1 MSLARALSWTAAT
14 RQARGAYERT
24 RSSSPAFL
32 SSASDVCRAE
42 RRKGRSPAGEGDFG
56 KAGEAIVLLDDN
68 DAARNFY
75 AMLPLKLSF
84 EDFNSTEK
92 IATLPQKLSL
102 GSSPT
107 SCDPEKGSFTYY
119 IPWGNI
125 AVFYRDFRP
134 SRNLVPL
141 GSVVRGMDLFAGQKG
156 DFLVRIER
164 TE

>member
-1 MSLARALSWTAAT
+1 MCAWTSAAKADPL
-14 RQARGAYERT
+14 RVR
-24 RSSSPAFL
+24 
-32 SSASDVCRAE
+32 V
-42 RRKGRSPAGEGDFG
+42 DFG
-56 KAGEAIVLLDDN
+56 KAGEAIALLDDN

-75 AMLPLKLSF
+75 AMLPLELSF
-84 EDFNSTEK
+84 EDFNGTEK
-92 IATLPQKLSL
+92 IATLPEKLSL

-107 SCDPEKGSFTYY
+107 SCDPGKGSFTYY

-156 DFLVRIER
+156 DFSVRIER

>member
-1 MSLARALSWTAAT
+1 MKGRALLPLLFCLPLLMCA
-14 RQARGAYERT
+14 G
-24 RSSSPAFL
+24 PA
-32 SSASDVCRAE
+32 SAGTEPMRV
-42 RRKGRSPAGEGDFG
+42 KVDFG
-56 KAGEAIVLLDDN
+56 KAGEAIVHLDDN

-75 AMLPLKLSF
+75 AMLPLELSF

-107 SCDPEKGSFTYY
+107 SCDPEQGSFTYY

-164 TE
+164 AE

>member
-1 MSLARALSWTAAT
+1 MKGRALLPLLFCLPLLMCAGPSAAKT
-14 RQARGAYERT
+14 DPLWVR
-24 RSSSPAFL
+24 
-32 SSASDVCRAE
+32 V
-42 RRKGRSPAGEGDFG
+42 DFG

-75 AMLPLKLSF
+75 AMLPLELSF

-92 IATLPQKLSL
+92 IATLPEKLSL

-107 SCDPEKGSFTYY
+107 SCDPGKGSFTYY

-125 AVFYRDFRP
+125 AVFYRDCRP
-134 SRNLVPL
+134 SRNLVLL

-164 TE
+164 AE

>member
-1 MSLARALSWTAAT
+1 MKGRALLSLFFCLLLLMCAWTSAAKADPL
-14 RQARGAYERT
+14 RVR
-24 RSSSPAFL
+24 
-32 SSASDVCRAE
+32 V
-42 RRKGRSPAGEGDFG
+42 DFG
-56 KAGEAIVLLDDN
+56 KAGEAIVQLDDN

-75 AMLPLKLSF
+75 AMLPLELSF
-84 EDFNSTEK
+84 EDFNGTEK
-92 IATLPQKLSL
+92 IATLPEKLSL

-107 SCDPEKGSFTYY
+107 SCNPGKGSFTYY

-156 DFLVRIER
+156 DFPVRIER
-164 TE
+164 AW

>member
-1 MSLARALSWTAAT
+1 MKGRALLSLLFCFPLLMCAGTSAAK
-14 RQARGAYERT
+14 
-24 RSSSPAFL
+24 
-32 SSASDVCRAE
+32 AE
-42 RRKGRSPAGEGDFG
+42 PMRVKVDFG

-75 AMLPLKLSF
+75 AMLPLELSF

-92 IATLPQKLSL
+92 IATLPDKLAL

-107 SCDPEKGSFTYY
+107 SCDPAKGSFTYY

-141 GSVVRGMDLFAGQKG
+141 GSVVRGMELFAGQKG
-156 DFLVRIER
+156 DFPVRMER
-164 TE
+164 AE

>member
-1 MSLARALSWTAAT
+1 MKGRALLPLLFCLPLLMCAGPSAAKADPL
-14 RQARGAYERT
+14 RVR
-24 RSSSPAFL
+24 
-32 SSASDVCRAE
+32 V
-42 RRKGRSPAGEGDFG
+42 DFG
-56 KAGEAIVLLDDN
+56 KAGEAIVHLDDN

-156 DFLVRIER
+156 DFSVRIER

>member
-1 MSLARALSWTAAT
+1 MNGRTGLLSLLFCLPLLMCA
-14 RQARGAYERT
+14 G
-24 RSSSPAFL
+24 PA
-32 SSASDVCRAE
+32 SAGTEPMRV
-42 RRKGRSPAGEGDFG
+42 KVDFG

-75 AMLPLKLSF
+75 AMLPLELSF
-84 EDFNSTEK
+84 EDFNGTEK
-92 IATLPQKLSL
+92 IATLPEKLSF

-119 IPWGNI
+119 IPWRNI

-156 DFLVRIER
+156 DFSVRIER
-164 TE
+164 AE

>member
-1 MSLARALSWTAAT
+1 MKGRALLPLLFCLPLLMCAGPSAAKADPL
-14 RQARGAYERT
+14 RVR
-24 RSSSPAFL
+24 
-32 SSASDVCRAE
+32 V
-42 RRKGRSPAGEGDFG
+42 DFG
-56 KAGEAIVLLDDN
+56 KAGEAIVHLDDN

-75 AMLPLKLSF
+75 AMLPL
-84 EDFNSTEK
+84 FNSTEK

-164 TE
+164 AE